1 MWCLPLIMAA
11 ICFGQP
17 LLWLPAGL
25 IWLAC
30 WRRNG
35 GYGAL
40 WVLLVAVLA
49 GWHTWQT
56 LTEALAD
63 RLPVEHAG
71 RVFLLRVKVEGLP
84 ERHLWQRRGGP
95 VEQVLFRAQGH
106 SDDPRWPGPKRMQ
119 LAWFNVDTSA
129 VQPGAWLI
137 LKARLRPPVASLN
150 QGGFDGERYAL
161 AHGIDARGSVI
172 SIELATA
179 AAGPDYLRERLST
192 RLVRANQLRPQ
203 AAALLPALVT
213 GDRRGLTDQHWQLLR
228 MTGTAHLVA
237 ISGLHISLVA
247 GLVWWLGRRL
257 LALLYCA
264 GAGDQVAD
272 RLALLPA
279 LLAATGYAGLAG
291 FSLPTQRA
299 LMMTLLVMVCLLSR
313 RRQSAWQVLLLAL
326 LLVTVPM
333 PLALL
338 DSGFWLSFGAV
349 AMLLLLHHS
358 GRAGLLRMQLLLT
371 LVFGLLTARLFD
383 VWSLSALP
391 ANLLLVPLFSLVLVP
406 LVLLAALFPGADWLM
421 SLAATITDWS
431 WWWLEQLR
439 LWPSLP
445 LPYTLVSALLLA
457 LAVLPWLLPAWPGPR
472 CLLFAALLPW
482 LWPDMQ
488 RPPAGQVELVVF
500 DVGQGQMMVLRT
512 RHHLLVYD
520 SGPAWL
526 NGNTVA
532 DRLLLPWLLRQ
543 RLQPDLIL
551 VSHAD
556 ADHAGGAGTL
566 QASFSGVP
574 VYSGEAGQL
583 AGSLPCF
590 RGQRW
595 WFDQVSVEV
604 LWPPVE
610 LPLRHSNNKSCVIRV
625 SASNQTILL
634 TGDIGQEV
642 EYWLASNDD
651 IQADLLQVPHHGSHS
666 SSSFMLLREVNPV
679 QAFVSAGYAN
689 AFGHPAERVVSRYQ
703 AAGVPLLNTASSGM
717 LIYRGRPADKP
728 IRWRQ
733 HSAFPW
739 RLRVPVVE

>member
-25 IWLAC
+25 VWLAC
-30 WRRNG
+30 WRRAG
-35 GYGAL
+35 APGAL
-40 WVLLVAVLA
+40 WVLSIAVVV
-49 GWHTWQT
+49 GWHTQQT

-63 RLPVEHAG
+63 RLPAEHAG
-71 RVFLLRVKVEGLP
+71 QVFLLRARVEGLP
-84 ERHLWQRRGGP
+84 ERSLLQRRGGP
-95 VEQVLFRAQGH
+95 VEQVRFRAQGY
-106 SDDPRWPGPKRMQ
+106 SDDPRWPGVRRIQ
-119 LAWFNVDTSA
+119 LGWFNADTSM
-129 VQPGAWLI
+129 VQPGASLI

-150 QGGFDGERYAL
+150 EGGFDGERYAL
-161 AHGIDARGSVI
+161 AHGIDARGSVV
-172 SIELATA
+172 SIELATVA
-179 AAGPDYLRERLST
+179 TGPDYLRERLST
-192 RLVRANQLRPQ
+192 RLVRANQQRPR

-247 GLVWWLGRRL
+247 GLVWWVARRL
-257 LALLYCA
+257 ISLLCCA
-264 GAGDQVAD
+264 GSGGRVAD
-272 RLALLPA
+272 RLAVLPA
-279 LLAATGYAGLAG
+279 LLAATGYAALAG

-313 RRQSAWQVLLLAL
+313 RRRSPWQVLLLAL

-349 AMLLLLHHS
+349 AMLLFLHHAGRVGLLH
-358 GRAGLLRMQLLLT
+358 MQLLLT

-391 ANLLLVPLFSLVLVP
+391 ANLLLVPLFSLLLVP
-406 LVLLAALFPGADWLM
+406 LALLAALLPGVEWLM
-421 SLAATITDWS
+421 SLAAAITDLS

-439 LWPSLP
+439 FWPSLP
-445 LPYTLVSALLLA
+445 LPYTFMSTLLLA
-457 LAVLPWLLPAWPGPR
+457 LAMLPWLLPAWPGPR
-472 CLLFAALLPW
+472 WLLIAALLPW
-482 LWPDMQ
+482 FWPDMQ
-488 RPPAGQVELVVF
+488 RPAAGQVELVVF

-532 DRLLLPWLLRQ
+532 DRLLLPWLQRR
-543 RLQPDLIL
+543 RLQPDLIM

-556 ADHAGGAGTL
+556 ADHAGGTGTL
-566 QASFSGVP
+566 QARFGDVP
-574 VYSGEAGQL
+574 VYSGEPDRL
-583 AGSLPCF
+583 AGALPCM

-604 LWPPVE
+604 LWPPAQ

-634 TGDIGQEV
+634 TGDIGRQV
-642 EYWLASNDD
+642 EYWLAGNDD

-666 SSSFMLLREVNPV
+666 SSSFMLLREVNPL

-703 AAGVPLLNTASSGM
+703 AAGVPLYNTAASGM
-717 LIYRGRPADKP
+717 LIYRGNPEDEP

-739 RLRVPVVE
+739 RLSEPVVE